1 MPCRT
6 WRSIAGRL
14 HLPRTA
20 VQQELQRLE
29 GELSDMDIS
38 LYRWWAWANHYRVRS
53 QVRGFVAQSLGLGSR
68 NVDLRSL
75 RR

>member
-14 HLPRTA
+14 HLPRSA
-20 VQQELQRLE
+20 VQQELQHLE
-29 GELSDMDIS
+29 SELSDMDIS

-53 QVRGFVAQSLGLGSR
+53 QVRDFLA
-68 NVDLRSL
+68 
-75 RR
+75 